1 MTYMRAR
8 GLRRR
13 GARLLLTLTSQPVL
27 PSTRRR
33 VSALQIIS
41 LSTLDTLPTRTATD
55 ASSVP
60 SPTPTHGSRGV
71 VEWLLLPSR
80 GLAPPVICQFAW
92 LFSAPKSERNP
103 APNGTSPTESPTAP
117 DRASTSAPKERA
129 IGRSIPQA
137 IKRQVG
143 LRDQGRC
150 RYRDPV
156 TGRRCTSQHLLQ
168 IDHIRPYALGGGADP
183 HNLRLLCAAHH
194 RHRHAA
200 RAASGEPAQ

>member
-92 LFSAPKSERNP
+92 LFSPPKWLWRQLAGAASPPEERSRPAAPKTSLPKLRWQP
-103 APNGTSPTESPTAP
+103 ASRPTFAVGTPVARRPPHRSV
-117 DRASTSAPKERA
+117 RAR
-129 IGRSIPQA
+129 
-137 IKRQVG
+137 
-143 LRDQGRC
+143 
-150 RYRDPV
+150 
-156 TGRRCTSQHLLQ
+156 
-168 IDHIRPYALGGGADP
+168 
-183 HNLRLLCAAHH
+183 
-194 RHRHAA
+194 
-200 RAASGEPAQ
+200 